1 VTPELVVEASVGTFS
16 GFGRPIYPI
25 GQGDSSPEKWRRFI
39 ATAMNYGIG
48 SVSLW
53 RYGVSNRAA
62 FDVMRESLPKP
73 APAAEAPPAPQ
84 AAAEAPAPAPAQAP
98 EVIQAP
104 EAPPP
109 PVEAAVVQPPEVTS
123 SHAPPTTDGQQSE
136 PAGSA
141 EIPAGP
147 PATTDAALPQPAS
160 PTSVEAESLLRM
172 QQTID
177 EIKER
182 VISRLGRGFLD
193 FFR

>member
-1 VTPELVVEASVGTFS
+1 VVEASVGTFS

-39 ATAMNYGIG
+39 TSAMDHGIG

-73 APAAEAPPAPQ
+73 APAAEAPPPVQ
-84 AAAEAPAPAPAQAP
+84 AAAEAPAPAAAQAP

-109 PVEAAVVQPPEVTS
+109 AAEAAAVQPPEVTS
-123 SHAPPTTDGQQSE
+123 SHTPPVTGGQQSE

-147 PATTDAALPQPAS
+147 PATTDAGLPQPAS
-160 PTSVEAESLLRM
+160 AASPASVEAESLSRL

-177 EIKER
+177 EMKER